1 MTALKVFQPDLFS
14 DPLPHFYS
22 MENNRHEAR
31 EISALFTGHYK
42 KHGGSP
48 VAIWKSGA
56 LEVNSRNFRIDTDR
70 GTVLLKKLSP
80 SANEKPVL
88 ENQQALV
95 GWLKNEGIPVP
106 APILADDG
114 YYLCPSG
121 NSEYWT
127 AMTFVEGRFFTGG
140 NDSVA
145 NAARAIGHLHKTLK
159 AAPAALP
166 IDRRYAHLSADDRT
180 LFEEVLTGDPEVLA
194 NFDELDARLLE
205 QSREFLQRNWQTVL
219 RHQEIYRSSEAE
231 LIHID
236 LHPHNL
242 LMLEDRVAAFIDF
255 NSLKA
260 GPLNMMLGFSA
271 YKLLRQAVQ
280 TADQAM
286 TVANCRALTNNFL
299 DNFYAELPE
308 LAAGRDSVGIFAL
321 AEVCRR
327 IGIIFH
333 LTLRRRDKTWNHVLK
348 VHLAGIREIEL
359 LFGLEPAQC

>member
-1 MTALKVFQPDLFS
+1 
-14 DPLPHFYS
+14 
-22 MENNRHEAR
+22 
-31 EISALFTGHYK
+31 
-42 KHGGSP
+42 
-48 VAIWKSGA
+48 
-56 LEVNSRNFRIDTDR
+56 
-70 GTVLLKKLSP
+70 
-80 SANEKPVL
+80 
-88 ENQQALV
+88 
-95 GWLKNEGIPVP
+95 
-106 APILADDG
+106 
-114 YYLCPSG
+114 
-121 NSEYWT
+121 
-127 AMTFVEGRFFTGG
+127 MTFVEGRFFTGG

-321 AEVCRR
+321 AVA
-327 IGIIFH
+327 
-333 LTLRRRDKTWNHVLK
+333 LVLAMA
-348 VHLAGIREIEL
+348 LAV
-359 LFGLEPAQC
+359 GLSQR